1 MNITFETT
9 TNQNNQTFLN
19 NGTNGYNLFQSDI
32 NFYTFLISI
41 VAVIVLLG
49 VLLFAWMV
57 LKPSLLTTDVSKI
70 SHPIVFFPD
79 KNEDDILKQEF
90 PAKDKSHANN
100 WNVSQISGNQ
110 TLEQENPPENVNGD
124 MSLLDTHL
132 PPLDTQ
138 PNNYVKPEEIKKI
151 ETALQ
156 KVVPPNEGSNFGIDT
171 GKQRNIPQ
179 LEQLDITSLSHMDDG
194 FD

>member
-9 TNQNNQTFLN
+9 TNQNNQTSLN
-19 NGTNGYNLFQSDI
+19 NSTNGYNLFQSDI

-49 VLLFAWMV
+49 VLLFVWMV

-70 SHPIVFFPD
+70 SHPIVFLPD
-79 KNEDDILKQEF
+79 KDEDDILRPGF
-90 PAKDKSHANN
+90 SAKDKSHANN
-100 WNVSQISGNQ
+100 WNVSQISDNQ
-110 TLEQENPPENVNGD
+110 ILDTKNPPENMNRD
-124 MSLLDTHL
+124 MLYLDTHL
-132 PPLDTQ
+132 PPLETQ

-156 KVVPPNEGSNFGIDT
+156 KVAQPNEGSNFGIYT
-171 GKQRNIPQ
+171 GKQPNIPQ

>member
-9 TNQNNQTFLN
+9 TNQNDQNSLN
-19 NGTNGYNLFQSDI
+19 NSTTGYNLFQSDN

-49 VLLFAWMV
+49 FFLFVWMI
-57 LKPSLLTTDVSKI
+57 LKPSLLTSDVSKI
-70 SHPIVFFPD
+70 SHPIVFLPD
-79 KNEDDILKQEF
+79 KDEADILKPECS
-90 PAKDKSHANN
+90 AKDKSDANIGG
-100 WNVSQISGNQ
+100 VSQISDNQ
-110 TLEQENPPENVNGD
+110 ILEQENPLENMNGD

-132 PPLDTQ
+132 PPLETQ
-138 PNNYVKPEEIKKI
+138 PNNYVKPGEIKKI

-156 KVVPPNEGSNFGIDT
+156 KVVQPNDASNFGIDT